1 MNAKLKRIVVI
12 LAVPVS
18 LSALLG
24 AIGLHYFRDSIASQG
39 ARHVD
44 TKPAISLAAVNV
56 SLPPGQS
63 TFPPG
68 PGADI
73 ANSNCVICHSTGMV
87 LRQPPLTTNEWK
99 IEIEKMRN
107 AFGAPI
113 PADQIDTLARYLNT
127 INGRKPQARPSGV
140 DNQAS

>member
-1 MNAKLKRIVVI
+1 MAVMLVVP
-12 LAVPVS
+12 AS

-24 AIGLHYFRDSIASQG
+24 AIGLHHFRNSIASQG
-39 ARHVD
+39 ARHVG
-44 TKPAISLAAVNV
+44 TAPAVHLSAVNV
-56 SLPPGQS
+56 SLPLGQS

-87 LRQPPLTTNEWK
+87 LRQPPLTLSEWK
-99 IEIEKMRN
+99 TEIMKMRN

-113 PADQIDTLARYLNT
+113 PADQIDALARYLNT
-127 INGRKPQARPSGV
+127 INGSKPQAGPSGV